1 MTNLEKTAHF
11 DEVVESTLARIKD
24 TLVVKGKEYRRNNN
38 PYHNFEEAS
47 KENGLIRE
55 KSLDGMAVKH
65 TVSINDMTNDLVR
78 GVLPSKEQVEE
89 KFNDAIIY
97 LILKKASIL
106 QRIEEKEIKDEV
118 GDLFKA
124 LDEIKEEGTIQRG
137 DSSDLLN
144 FLKGLTQP
152 KEEIKEET
160 KEEVHSKSSILVHRE
175 DDTKIEKGL
184 HIKMYAPSQVVMNL
198 LACTDR
204 NLLPSKKI
212 RETIKKDS
220 LEGYKEDRKVAEKM
234 FLGIELPDSVK
245 ARLEPEFLLT
255 DLTMLQSIFRVTKAE
270 TITLIYPGLFDM
282 KVNVS
287 DVE

>member
-137 DSSDLLN
+137 DSSDFLN

-152 KEEIKEET
+152 KEEIKEE
-160 KEEVHSKSSILVHRE
+160 VHSKSSVFVARKDE
-175 DDTKIEKGL
+175 TKIEKGL

-204 NLLPSKKI
+204 NLIPSKKI
-212 RETIKKDS
+212 RESFKKDS
-220 LEGYKEDRKVAEKM
+220 LEGYREDRKVAEKM
-234 FLGIELPDSVK
+234 FLGIELPDPVK